1 MAEFLKSK
9 FDNICLVGL
18 IVFLVGVLMWFQSS
32 SDDKVVAW
40 FEQAIT
46 TVMGAYIG
54 LTQAH
59 RLPWVNGK
67 NGGVNGTTTTDATV
81 TSSSTTVTGSG
92 H

>member
-1 MAEFLKSK
+1 MSDFFKTK

-18 IVFLVGVLMWFQSS
+18 IVFLVCVLVYFQDK

-59 RLPWVNGK
+59 RLPWANGK
-67 NGGVNGTTTTDATV
+67 NGGTNVSTTTVNAGTPAANPAP
-81 TSSSTTVTGSG
+81 
-92 H
+92 